1 MMTSRNGNIFRVT
14 GPLWRESIGD
24 RWFPSQGPVTP
35 SFGVFFAVL
44 LMDRYA
50 SGLKELTV
58 CVSLT
63 LNAVGFSRTSL
74 GLNHV
79 KRKFLTIRSLEI
91 SKPRDLSL
99 PIVRNIHR
107 PLGSNIAQ
115 PPVKFQCSGNMR
127 RTSRFRDF
135 ARTSRDLTCQFG
147 E

>member
-1 MMTSRNGNIFRVT
+1 MMTSWNGNIFRVT
-14 GPLWRESIGD
+14 GPLWGESTGH
-24 RWFPSQGPVTP
+24 RWFSLTRASVAD
-35 SFGVFFAVL
+35 VFFAVL

-74 GLNHV
+74 GLNHIT
-79 KRKFLTIRSLEI
+79 RIFLNIRSLEV

-99 PIVRNIHR
+99 RIVRNIHR
-107 PLGSNIAQ
+107 RLGSNTAQ
-115 PPVKFQCSGNMR
+115 PPVRFQCSDMFASNLAVLR
-127 RTSRFRDF
+127 L
-135 ARTSRDLTCQFG
+135 ARTSRDLTCQIG